1 MYATRLPS
9 TRQQVIG
16 TFDVT
21 KETAGAE
28 VGDFLPFFL
37 LAKWVLPT
45 VSFSLSSMR
54 PHCLSHFVGEQFVL
68 LLLQKRKNCVE
79 KEGGRGRGK
88 RGDSRGRWVPPYLQE
103 LNDRSV
109 SRTEQKVIY
118 IQFRK
123 SQMSIG

>member
-1 MYATRLPS
+1 MYATRRPS
-9 TRQQVIG
+9 TRRQVVG

-28 VGDFLPFFL
+28 VGDFPPFFCSRQVGLSRRL
-37 LAKWVLPT
+37 LLFVDGG
-45 VSFSLSSMR
+45 
-54 PHCLSHFVGEQFVL
+54 HCLPYFADEQFAFL
-68 LLLQKRKNCVE
+68 PLRKKRTRW
-79 KEGGRGRGK
+79 GGGSDRGR
-88 RGDSRGRWVPPYLQE
+88 RVPPYLQE

>member
-1 MYATRLPS
+1 MYATRRPS
-9 TRQQVIG
+9 TRRRVVG

-28 VGDFLPFFL
+28 VGDFPPFFYSRQVGLSRRLFLFVDARPLPSL
-37 LAKWVLPT
+37 LRRRANSRSYCCGKKKE
-45 VSFSLSSMR
+45 R
-54 PHCLSHFVGEQFVL
+54 KKKGGDYGEQ
-68 LLLQKRKNCVE
+68 E
-79 KEGGRGRGK
+79 EEAIEDGGL
-88 RGDSRGRWVPPYLQE
+88 PPYLQE